1 MWTTLCRC
9 AFLAVVTLA
18 AGRSAGAQPRTV
30 GQIERIDPALDALIP
45 AGAQIEQL
53 AEGFTWTEGPVWRK
67 SGGYLLFSDIPRNTI
82 YKWQQGAGL
91 SVFMRP
97 AGFSGA
103 TPAGWELGSNGLVFD
118 ANDALL
124 MADHGNRQIARV
136 VDSNFTKI
144 TLAARYH
151 GKRLNS
157 PNDLVI
163 ASSGDIYFTDPS
175 YGLQGNNKSPARELA
190 FNGVYRLARNGDV
203 TLVTS
208 DLTFPNGIAL
218 SPDQRTLYVA
228 ISDPARPMWMA
239 YDVRADGRV
248 GRGRVFFDA
257 TALAKSGKRGSPD
270 GMKVDARG
278 NLFASGPGGILVFSP
293 AGKHLGTLLTGDL
306 TANCAFGD
314 DGSMLYMTVNHKLLR
329 VRLTTKG
336 LGF

>member
-1 MWTTLCRC
+1 M
-9 AFLAVVTLA
+9 
-18 AGRSAGAQPRTV
+18 
-30 GQIERIDPALDALIP
+30 
-45 AGAQIEQL
+45 
-53 AEGFTWTEGPVWRK
+53 WRK

-82 YKWQQGAGL
+82 FKWQQGAGV
-91 SVFMRP
+91 SIYMRP
-97 AGFSGA
+97 AGYSGA
-103 TPAGWELGSNGLVFD
+103 TPVGWELGSNGLVLD

-144 TLAARYH
+144 TLADRYQ

-163 ASSGDIYFTDPS
+163 ARSGDIYFTDPS
-175 YGLQGNNKSPARELA
+175 YGLQGNNRSPVREQS
-190 FNGVYRLARNGDV
+190 FNGVYRLTPGGSV

-239 YDVRADGRV
+239 YAVRADGTV
-248 GRGRVFFDA
+248 GTGRVFFDA
-257 TALAKSGKRGSPD
+257 TALARSGKQGSPD
-270 GMKVDARG
+270 GMKVDAKG
-278 NLFASGPGGILVFSP
+278 NLFASGPGGILVFTP
-293 AGKHLGTLLTGDL
+293 QGKHLGTIATGDL

-314 DGSMLYMTVNHKLLR
+314 DGSMLYMTANHKLLR
-329 VRLTTKG
+329 IRLSTKG
-336 LGF
+336 QGF